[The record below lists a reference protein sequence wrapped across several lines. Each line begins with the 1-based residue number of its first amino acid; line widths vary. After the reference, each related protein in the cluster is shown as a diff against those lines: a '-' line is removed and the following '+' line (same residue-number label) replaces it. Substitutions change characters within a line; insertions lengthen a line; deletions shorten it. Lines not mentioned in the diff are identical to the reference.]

1 MEGAE
6 NLRKVATDKK
16 SVSNVNVIVKKS
28 NSKLTELQQ
37 ELQEL
42 ESQIL
47 VSQGHALN
55 SSGTGSTMFIPFSAH
70 FSLIEY
76 CHYADNPVS
85 PPGGFQIGEEPDSLS
100 PYEQQVLHLEKQL
113 DIECKVKQ
121 GADNMIAEYSS
132 SHGKD
137 KKLLMEAQLMSA
149 DSKAKIEY
157 LRMRLMKLKQT
168 KDNAGTQGEK
178 SESGSSNKIAD
189 NSLEARIEELRHHL
203 RIESACL
210 EGAKNAL
217 KLLQSAKDKDKKALQ
232 EVSSIMKKE
241 RNENFKRLVWFQ
253 AQQSMSE
260 SSQKLDLIRQ
270 ALDIHRQQLPP
281 ESSIA
286 HDLKAEIE
294 ATQAMSPGS
303 MTFTNLGDP
312 FSTSSQPGM
321 TRNASQ
327 RSSTSF
333 SRTSSVTG
341 KLEVRLMGCQDL
353 LEEVPGR
360 SRKDQGVFSSPSD
373 AKSWYKLKSSSS
385 KSYSIKDETSSKTL
399 FY

>member
-1 MEGAE
+1 
-6 NLRKVATDKK
+6 
-16 SVSNVNVIVKKS
+16 
-28 NSKLTELQQ
+28 
-37 ELQEL
+37 
-42 ESQIL
+42 
-47 VSQGHALN
+47 
-55 SSGTGSTMFIPFSAH
+55 
-70 FSLIEY
+70 
-76 CHYADNPVS
+76 
-85 PPGGFQIGEEPDSLS
+85 
-100 PYEQQVLHLEKQL
+100 
-113 DIECKVKQ
+113 
-121 GADNMIAEYSS
+121 MIAEYSS

-157 LRMRLMKLKQT
+157 LRMRLLKLKQS
-168 KDNAGTQGEK
+168 KDQQSSQGDK
-178 SESGSSNKIAD
+178 GSGESGSSNKITD

-210 EGAKNAL
+210 DGAKNAL

-232 EVSSIMKKE
+232 EVIQYIIDVSSPISLLTTICLSVCLSVCLSPSS
-241 RNENFKRLVWFQ
+241 NFGSFWNFEIIGAVRFLVFRGIKNGRLVNVKIAEGLCITVFKNFQ

-270 ALDIHRQQLPP
+270 ALDIHRQQLPA

-312 FSTSSQPGM
+312 FSTSSHQGGM
-321 TRNASQ
+321 MSRNSGSQ
-327 RSSTSF
+327 KSSTSF

-341 KLEVRLMGCQDL
+341 KLEVITTDCVL
-353 LEEVPGR
+353 LFVIFFAFVNLNDICNVFR
-360 SRKDQGVFSSPSD
+360 FSRYVWFFQ
-373 AKSWYKLKSSSS
+373 
-385 KSYSIKDETSSKTL
+385 L
-399 FY
+399 FGFTHQISLSCL

>member
-1 MEGAE
+1 
-6 NLRKVATDKK
+6 
-16 SVSNVNVIVKKS
+16 
-28 NSKLTELQQ
+28 
-37 ELQEL
+37 
-42 ESQIL
+42 
-47 VSQGHALN
+47 
-55 SSGTGSTMFIPFSAH
+55 
-70 FSLIEY
+70 
-76 CHYADNPVS
+76 
-85 PPGGFQIGEEPDSLS
+85 
-100 PYEQQVLHLEKQL
+100 
-113 DIECKVKQ
+113 
-121 GADNMIAEYSS
+121 MIAEYSS

-157 LRMRLMKLKQT
+157 LRMRLLKLKQS
-168 KDNAGTQGEK
+168 KDQQSLQGDK
-178 SESGSSNKIAD
+178 GSGESGSSNKIAD

-210 EGAKNAL
+210 DGAKNAL

-232 EVSSIMKKE
+232 EVRSIFHYLMS
-241 RNENFKRLVWFQ
+241 FTAHTIDWQFDQFQ

-270 ALDIHRQQLPP
+270 ALDIHRQQLPA

-312 FSTSSQPGM
+312 FSTSSQQGGM
-321 TRNASQ
+321 MSRNAGSQ
-327 RSSTSF
+327 KSSTSF

-341 KLEVRLMGCQDL
+341 KLEVIVIFCL
-353 LEEVPGR
+353 LCNVIF
-360 SRKDQGVFSSPSD
+360 Q
-373 AKSWYKLKSSSS
+373 
-385 KSYSIKDETSSKTL
+385 
-399 FY
+399 FYEFY